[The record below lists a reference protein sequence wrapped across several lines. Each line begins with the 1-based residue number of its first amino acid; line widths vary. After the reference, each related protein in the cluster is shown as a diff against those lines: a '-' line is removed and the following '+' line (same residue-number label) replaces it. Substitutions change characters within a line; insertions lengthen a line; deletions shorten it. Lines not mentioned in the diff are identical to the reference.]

1 MSPQMNFWT
10 FYLDCHQS
18 QKLKSVETQLFLGNE
33 PMEQFQIQ
41 SQCNAISSAIIGLI
55 GTD

>member
-10 FYLDCHQS
+10 FYLDYHRS
-18 QKLKSVETQLFLGNE
+18 QKLKSVETQLFLGSE

-41 SQCNAISSAIIGLI
+41 KQRQYNAL
-55 GTD
+55 